1 MLNKL
6 NASLLLII
14 AEFLTAVFEIMSGN
28 WGLDKHQNN
37 TVEHLRGASIERNL
51 CASEFL
57 KRKHLSI
64 FFSAVFLSALS
75 SCYER

>member
-14 AEFLTAVFEIMSGN
+14 AEFLTAVFEMMSGN

-37 TVEHLRGASIERNL
+37 TVEHLRGAGTERNF
-51 CASEFL
+51 CAYEFL
-57 KRKHLSI
+57 MRKHLSI
-64 FFSAVFLSALS
+64 FFFPAVFLSALS
-75 SCYER
+75 SCY